1 MGETVSNFA
10 RFFRPLD
17 DARSAPLTRAVASPY
32 RTDMRALVVL
42 AVATT
47 LVLPAAPIGAAPP
60 SGPPEVVPAPASSTD
75 APAPGSLDLSIRA
88 RSLGLVPGATGDTT
102 LGLGTMRAP
111 TGAGT
116 TRWPSSELAPG
127 VYLQVA
133 PACLPGED
141 PFSSR
146 RPPPARR
153 R

>member
-1 MGETVSNFA
+1 M
-10 RFFRPLD
+10 RWL
-17 DARSAPLTRAVASPY
+17 LT
-32 RTDMRALVVL
+32 L
-42 AVATT
+42 AVAVA
-47 LVLPAAPIGAAPP
+47 LLGPAAPVGAAPP
-60 SGPPEVVPAPASSTD
+60 SGRPEVVPAPGTD
-75 APAPGSLDLSIRA
+75 VPAPGTLDLSIRA
-88 RSLGLVPGATGDTT
+88 QSLGLTPGVTGDTT

-116 TRWPSSELAPG
+116 TRWPSAELAPG

-133 PACLPGED
+133 PTCLPGED

>member
-1 MGETVSNFA
+1 MWV
-10 RFFRPLD
+10 LI
-17 DARSAPLTRAVASPY
+17 
-32 RTDMRALVVL
+32 VL
-42 AVATT
+42 AVAAT
-47 LVLPAAPIGAAPP
+47 LVVPAAPLGAAPP

-75 APAPGSLDLSIRA
+75 APTPGSLDLSIRA

-116 TRWPSSELAPG
+116 TRWPSAELAPG

-141 PFSSR
+141 PFSAR